1 MKKIIILLI
10 SILIDGLITNITLY
24 NFNNITYFMPMCT
37 VVSLIFLYE
46 DKDFLK
52 LYLISSIVYGTLYMN
67 NLLFPFILFFIVISF
82 IKLLDKINNNCFIIL
97 IKIILVILL
106 YDGIYFIFNSLINNT
121 FILNNYIYKIEH
133 SLILNLIYGVIL
145 YNITKKSSK
154 FNY

>member
-52 LYLISSIVYGTLYMN
+52 LYLISSSVYGTLYIN
-67 NLLFPFILFFIVISF
+67 NLLFSFILFFIVISF
-82 IKLLDKINNNCFIIL
+82 IRLLDKMNNNCFII
-97 IKIILVILL
+97 
-106 YDGIYFIFNSLINNT
+106 
-121 FILNNYIYKIEH
+121 
-133 SLILNLIYGVIL
+133 
-145 YNITKKSSK
+145 
-154 FNY
+154 